1 MPASETSVMPSSPE
15 LEARLLHFYT
25 SPYSVTGL
33 WHLAHPNR
41 RGMPIAPD
49 ATRANEPFNECKTY
63 RLGFLETLTD
73 VVGAGG
79 LMDGWKV
86 RSIGQGYTDSMG
98 KENAIVIVVRE
109 KMEVEVEVERDVKGE
124 VVEREVKKEE
134 MDEWISTPEDLY
146 SSDVWQDIKSSG
158 HSLETPNMNDDDI
171 TTVIVGAGIRAP
183 MRVPTM
189 YMPCSARNSK
199 PTQT

>member
-25 SPYSVTGL
+25 SPHSVTGL
-33 WHLAHPNR
+33 WHLSHPNR

-49 ATRANEPFNECKTY
+49 ATRANELFNEGKTY

-73 VVGAGG
+73 VLGAGG

-86 RSIGQGYTDSMG
+86 RSIGQGYRDSMG

-109 KMEVEVEVERDVKGE
+109 KMEVEAEAERDVKGE
-124 VVEREVKKEE
+124 VVEREGVKLVVMTKAKKEE

-146 SSDVWQDIKSSG
+146 ASDV
-158 HSLETPNMNDDDI
+158 
-171 TTVIVGAGIRAP
+171 
-183 MRVPTM
+183 
-189 YMPCSARNSK
+189 
-199 PTQT
+199 

>member
-1 MPASETSVMPSSPE
+1 MPASETSETSVMPSSPE

-33 WHLAHPNR
+33 WHLSHPNR

-49 ATRANEPFNECKTY
+49 ATRANEPFNEGKTY

-79 LMDGWKV
+79 LMDGWNRRV
-86 RSIGQGYTDSMG
+86 RSIGQGYTDSTG

-134 MDEWISTPEDLY
+134 MDEWIHTPEDLY
-146 SSDVWQDIKSSG
+146 SSDVK
-158 HSLETPNMNDDDI
+158 
-171 TTVIVGAGIRAP
+171 
-183 MRVPTM
+183 
-189 YMPCSARNSK
+189 
-199 PTQT
+199 